1 MLARLYTQATA
12 TFWALA
18 LICAVLRYIMDAHW
32 PSDVLGGIALGYV
45 VAHGWWVMVMEWR
58 WFWPATWPG

>member
-1 MLARLYTQATA
+1 MLARLYPQATA

-32 PSDVLGGIALGYV
+32 PSDVLGGIALGYALANV
-45 VAHGWWVMVMEWR
+45 TANAMHLV
-58 WFWPATWPG
+58 